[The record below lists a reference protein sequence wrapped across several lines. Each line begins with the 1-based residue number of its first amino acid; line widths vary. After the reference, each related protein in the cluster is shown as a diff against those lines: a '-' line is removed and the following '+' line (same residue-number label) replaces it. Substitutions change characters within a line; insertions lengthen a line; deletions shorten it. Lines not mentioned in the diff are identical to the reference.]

1 MKRPALTKPALG
13 IVMGATLAL
22 AATAGAGQTSSWFSG
37 VFSTGGSGSASAGSA
52 LAQVDAA
59 MAAQI
64 KTDAENCGQ
73 VGIGASI
80 QTAIGAHSEMAAAT
94 PAVESLFDVNDQCFA
109 SISQIADLS
118 FAIPSLASILSAAQD
133 AVLKYAQKKVCTAVN
148 KVSGMVAAPINQ
160 TINSINQVQG
170 FTDINGMANSAIS
183 GAMSGI
189 DPQLGSSYKPAST
202 GSYTVNA
209 NPFGASQT
217 TFAGGSTATPQP
229 SVTPA
234 TAQPQA
240 AAQPAPAA
248 SQSFTSWAASLFN

>member
-1 MKRPALTKPALG
+1 MNRAALTKPALG

-64 KTDAENCGQ
+64 KTDAENCGEA
-73 VGIGASI
+73 GIGASI
-80 QTAIGAHSEMAAAT
+80 KTAIGAHSEMASAT
-94 PAVESLFDVNDQCFA
+94 PNVESLFDVNDQCFA

-148 KVSGMVAAPINQ
+148 KVSGMVATPINQ

-170 FTDINGMANSAIS
+170 FTDINGMANSAIG
-183 GAMSGI
+183 GALGGI
-189 DPQLGSSYKPAST
+189 DPQLGSAYKPAST

-217 TFAGGSTATPQP
+217 TFTGGSTATPQT
-229 SVTPA
+229 SVAPA
-234 TAQPQA
+234 TTQPQA
-240 AAQPAPAA
+240 AAQPAAAA